1 MSRMRI
7 TAKLRQNHCYRECV
21 RLLDALGLDYS
32 VHPPTGKGHPFIE
45 VRDPGGGDPIRYHV
59 ATTPKTHSTGS
70 KAVSNLRRK
79 LEAARLVPRE

>member
-21 RLLDALGLDYS
+21 RMLDALGLAYS

-45 VRDPGGGDPIRYHV
+45 VQNPAGGDPIRQHV
-59 ATTPKTHSTGS
+59 ATTPKTHSTGNRT
-70 KAVSNLRRK
+70 VTRLRRK
-79 LEAARLVPRE
+79 LEAAGLVARE